1 MPQTGR
7 TIGRYPP
14 AVAERDAL
22 LFDAIAMTEDPRCAA
37 SNRLVGSLTRRV
49 G

>member
-22 LFDAIAMTEDPRCAA
+22 RFDAIAMTENPRCAA
-37 SNRLVGSLTRRV
+37 CNRLVGSLIGRV

>member
-1 MPQTGR
+1 MPQTWR

-22 LFDAIAMTEDPRCAA
+22 LFDAIGK
-37 SNRLVGSLTRRV
+37 VG
-49 G
+49 